1 MGIVMPPPKS
11 WGYIVVLT
19 MKFFSLPEEAFEGI
33 LIEGLSNFNV
43 ISESQRNI

>member
-1 MGIVMPPPKS
+1 MGICMPPPKS
-11 WGYIVVLT
+11 WGYIVGFK
-19 MKFFSLPEEAFEGI
+19 MEFFSLPEETFEGI

>member
-1 MGIVMPPPKS
+1 
-11 WGYIVVLT
+11 VLA